1 MCRSPWLNF
10 FLKIH
15 QSKSFGDG
23 LQVFLRAMLVW
34 IIVTR
39 IYIFIRGTQHTVM
52 IYLSYFTVQIH
63 KMIKIVIFINAFMLT
78 LFSVGPQLALR
89 AEWQQLHPSESRQFH
104 SVTAITDRQL
114 LSFLRRGPLM
124 GIQELFLTLPLR
136 CQSDG
141 VLLFC

>member
-1 MCRSPWLNF
+1 
-10 FLKIH
+10 
-15 QSKSFGDG
+15 
-23 LQVFLRAMLVW
+23 
-34 IIVTR
+34 
-39 IYIFIRGTQHTVM
+39 
-52 IYLSYFTVQIH
+52 
-63 KMIKIVIFINAFMLT
+63 MIKIVIFINAFMLT